1 MPGEQWRWPPEVFFP
16 GFRFFCYFSKF
27 SSPFP
32 RFKSLN
38 IFLFYLFI
46 GYAYYII
53 PVPHCWDGSR
63 RIRVVLGHIHVYT
76 SSVYICTRAVII
88 IIISESNLNLFFNWR
103 DYGRH
108 NSKFEKNR
116 RNICCWSALIIPR
129 NKPDGISWQTSR
141 HLLTGQKIPLCVVY
155 ISRWRTASK
164 SIS

>member
-38 IFLFYLFI
+38 IFLFIYLS
-46 GYAYYII
+46 AMRII
-53 PVPHCWDGSR
+53 LYLCRIVGMVPDVYGWCWG
-63 RIRVVLGHIHVYT
+63 IYMYT
-76 SSVYICTRAVII
+76 PRVYICTRAVII

-103 DYGRH
+103 NYGRH
-108 NSKFEKNR
+108 NRKFEKNR

-129 NKPDGISWQTSR
+129 NKLDGISWQTSR

-155 ISRWRTASK
+155 ISRWRTAPK